1 VKPKPVVSWLSTGV
15 GSRASMA
22 RTLRQAVPIAVA
34 GGYVFAVGDP
44 SGDDPQLIEGDD
56 GRAFVLDVLALKDRL
71 APRVPGGFR

>member
-1 VKPKPVVSWLSTGV
+1 
-15 GSRASMA
+15 M
-22 RTLRQAVPIAVA
+22 A